1 MGAPPPGPPPPAGT
15 SSATKGCLIALGV
28 VVLLGVLVS
37 LAFVFV
43 INRAADEIDETFDEI
58 EQEIDE
64 NTGTADP
71 DDYEIELTACIA
83 DPGTL
88 AVAEGTLTNQSDRD
102 RAFSI
107 NVSFTA
113 DDIRLG
119 SSFTYIN
126 TLDQDGTTAWR
137 VSTLE
142 PLPSDID
149 PSAVRCT
156 VDSVEYAF

>member
-1 MGAPPPGPPPPAGT
+1 M
-15 SSATKGCLIALGV
+15 

-43 INRAADEIDETFDEI
+43 INRAADELDDTFDEI
-58 EQEIDE
+58 EQEIDD

-71 DDYEIELTACIA
+71 DDYELELTGCIP
-83 DPGTL
+83 DPSSL
-88 AVAEGTLTNQSDRD
+88 AVAEGTLTNLSDRD
-102 RAFSI
+102 RAFNV

-126 TLDQDGTTAWR
+126 TLEQGGTTAWR
-137 VSTLE
+137 VTTLE
-142 PLPSDID
+142 PLPTGTD
-149 PSAVRCT
+149 PSDLRCT